1 MMIALIYALIFVMAL
16 IFGSFGVYGV
26 NAMYKPSKINFT
38 KSDKEIK

>member
-1 MMIALIYALIFVMAL
+1 MLECLLWSMSLILL
-16 IFGSFGVYGV
+16 SIFGSFGVYGV